1 MNRMVKTVFIGGGI
15 LLLMI
20 VGYMFVPADTVNNLA
35 RKQVELIN
43 GDYNVTYSQDSVT
56 KIYKVRDGKVTST
69 TKGYYFFWVKTPQGK
84 KYRQV
89 PIDKTI
95 IEQI

>member
-1 MNRMVKTVFIGGGI
+1 MNKMVKTVLIGGS
-15 LLLMI
+15 LLTVLI
-20 VGYMFVPADTVNNLA
+20 IGYVFVPVDTVNKLA
-35 RKQVELIN
+35 RKQVELMD

-56 KIYKVRDGKVTST
+56 KIYQIRGGKVTST
-69 TKGYYFFWVKTPQGK
+69 DKGYYFFWVKTPQGN